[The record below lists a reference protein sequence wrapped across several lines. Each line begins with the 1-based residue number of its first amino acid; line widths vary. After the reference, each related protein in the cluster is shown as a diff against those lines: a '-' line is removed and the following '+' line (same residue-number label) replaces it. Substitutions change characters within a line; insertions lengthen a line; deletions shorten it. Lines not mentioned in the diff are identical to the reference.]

1 MHDAATMESVAPTRP
16 RSQSWRIFRSHR
28 YGILGLAMLV
38 IFGIMAISHPILMS
52 TILDRA
58 RYDPIVGFD
67 SVFFPHPTGP
77 PITHPLGTDNYG
89 RDVMSQLL
97 YGARFLSGLD

>member
-1 MHDAATMESVAPTRP
+1 M
-16 RSQSWRIFRSHR
+16 
-28 YGILGLAMLV
+28 LGLAMLV

-67 SVFFPHPTGP
+67 SVYFPHPTGP
-77 PITHPLGTDNYG
+77 SITHPLGTDNYG

-97 YGARFLSGLD
+97 YGARVSFGVGIVAGIVAAVVSTLSG